1 MAKELEPYGIGSG
14 QFPFMMRLL
23 HCDGIKQEELASSL
37 SYDRATITRSMNRLE
52 EVGYIT
58 RARDPDDKRAYIIR
72 LTKKGRSME
81 SVLMEISSQLN
92 DVILCGFTEE
102 ESASF
107 ISMLMRAVENISTE
121 NNIRKVSK

>member
-1 MAKELEPYGIGSG
+1 
-14 QFPFMMRLL
+14 
-23 HCDGIKQEELASSL
+23 
-37 SYDRATITRSMNRLE
+37 
-52 EVGYIT
+52 
-58 RARDPDDKRAYIIR
+58 
-72 LTKKGRSME
+72 ME